1 MPVHLRSR
9 KRTQPAPPK
18 PEPEG
23 QVVGTVDSLPR
34 EIRGVMLPVTGG
46 RILVPNT
53 TMAEVITFAQPEPV
67 ADAPAWLL
75 GRLAWRGW
83 GLPVLAFSAMAG
95 AAADESTENARVAI
109 LKALNGHARLPFFG
123 VLTQGFPR
131 LTLIS
136 EGMLIPD
143 DAAADAL
150 PTGVREQVRVHGDPA
165 WIPDLA
171 TVENMVV
178 EALNVAA

>member
-1 MPVHLRSR
+1 MS
-9 KRTQPAPPK
+9 TA
-18 PEPEG
+18 EA
-23 QVVGTVDSLPR
+23 LPR

-46 RILVPNT
+46 RVLVPNT
-53 TMAEVITFAQPEPV
+53 TMAEVITFAHPTAV
-67 ADAPAWLL
+67 AGAPSWLL

-95 AAADESTENARVAI
+95 AAANESTENARVAI
-109 LKALNGHARLPFFG
+109 LKALSGHARLPYFG

-136 EGMLIPD
+136 EDMLV
-143 DAAADAL
+143 ADEHVGAS
-150 PTGVREQVRVHGDPA
+150 PTGVREQVLVHGEPA

-171 TVENMVV
+171 AVEGLTV
-178 EALNVAA
+178 EALSVAA